1 MNHPFP
7 SVIPILRKLY
17 AGRFTSVLFL
27 VPFYRCDEPDVLT
40 VYRGSYTHA
49 AYLTDV
55 RERLAAVD
63 CDHYLVV
70 HDDVLL
76 NPALSE
82 ATFRQTFPL
91 GEREGYISHLFPV
104 GGTVGDW
111 TWLFGFAPKA
121 LHPKSHL
128 FGSGIEGATLRQYL
142 PGHAQIAA
150 KFAAHGILPQRHARL
165 RSDRM
170 PDVERHPSRT
180 LLHGYA
186 ATLDPSDARQAE
198 VERHCLDAARA
209 LVEAMR
215 HAEPAAPAGAA
226 TPPASG
232 EGAEGAGPADAAEP
246 VTEVE
251 LPMPVVGSGYYADL
265 YVLPKACF
273 DDFVHFIGV
282 ASAANFFVELMVP
295 TLLVTCCDKVW
306 TAETLGLDAS
316 GFAQPATLEAFRDPR
331 FLAIHPFKLS
341 QLSSPVRLRQFEA
354 RVHAVLRGEDYP
366 GDLAL
371 PGLHV
376 PGLGCAQQYLTTG
389 WHGEESW
396 GRWSA
401 EPRAEVRFLL
411 EEDDIASLELLL
423 MAPVHARLPVVQAQ
437 LVVNGETCQ
446 ALSFDVAHVE
456 RRVVIPRALLRTG
469 GNTVDVVV
477 ERTVRPC
484 DLDPA
489 SPDARELGLALREI
503 QFHT

>member
-1 MNHPFP
+1 MRRQPTPHRRRAPGVTPRRPSPAAAAEAARVCLCVLMNHPFP

-209 LVEAMR
+209 LVG
-215 HAEPAAPAGAA
+215 PARAPKALGRPTRPSRSPRSSCRCRSSAAA
-226 TPPASG
+226 TTPTSTCFPRPAS
-232 EGAEGAGPADAAEP
+232 
-246 VTEVE
+246 TT
-251 LPMPVVGSGYYADL
+251 S
-265 YVLPKACF
+265 CTS
-273 DDFVHFIGV
+273 
-282 ASAANFFVELMVP
+282 SA
-295 TLLVTCCDKVW
+295 W
-306 TAETLGLDAS
+306 
-316 GFAQPATLEAFRDPR
+316 PR
-331 FLAIHPFKLS
+331 PPI
-341 QLSSPVRLRQFEA
+341 SS
-354 RVHAVLRGEDYP
+354 
-366 GDLAL
+366 
-371 PGLHV
+371 
-376 PGLGCAQQYLTTG
+376 
-389 WHGEESW
+389 S
-396 GRWSA
+396 S
-401 EPRAEVRFLL
+401 
-411 EEDDIASLELLL
+411 
-423 MAPVHARLPVVQAQ
+423 
-437 LVVNGETCQ
+437 
-446 ALSFDVAHVE
+446 
-456 RRVVIPRALLRTG
+456 
-469 GNTVDVVV
+469 
-477 ERTVRPC
+477 
-484 DLDPA
+484 
-489 SPDARELGLALREI
+489 
-503 QFHT
+503 